1 VADAENSNGSGC
13 DYLDVSYWIGKCTMD
28 VIGLAGF
35 DYEFNSLAVPDNELA
50 NAFHDLFSTNGAMSI
65 MSILQ
70 FVIPATRFI
79 PTRRMRT
86 QKRSLAIQQ
95 KIGNA
100 LIQKKKEAVL
110 SGNVEKE
117 GKDLLSLIVRA
128 NMDPDLKASQRMSD
142 NEVLGQITT
151 FFLAGKW
158 QRGSRKP

>member
-1 VADAENSNGSGC
+1 
-13 DYLDVSYWIGKCTMD
+13 MD

-35 DYEFNSLAVPDNELA
+35 DYDFHSLAVPDNELA
-50 NAFHDLFSTNGAMSI
+50 NAFHELFMNNGARSI

-86 QKRSLAIQQ
+86 QRRALAIQQ

-110 SGNVEKE
+110 SGMRRR
-117 GKDLLSLIVRA
+117 RA
-128 NMDPDLKASQRMSD
+128 R
-142 NEVLGQITT
+142 IC
-151 FFLAGKW
+151 F
-158 QRGSRKP
+158 R

>member
-1 VADAENSNGSGC
+1 
-13 DYLDVSYWIGKCTMD
+13 MD

-35 DYEFNSLAVPDNELA
+35 DYDFNSLAVPDNELA
-50 NAFHDLFSTNGAMSI
+50 KAFHEMFSADRAMSI

-70 FVIPATRFI
+70 FVVPATRFI

-95 KIGNA
+95 RIGNA

-110 SGNVEKE
+110 SGNAEKE

-128 NMDPDLKASQRMSD
+128 NMDPDLKPTQRMSD
-142 NEVLGQITT
+142 KEVLGQITT
-151 FFLAGKW
+151 FFLAGELLTLKNFTA
-158 QRGSRKP
+158 